1 MSSITELKDTV
12 NTKTVNFVLLSI
24 ATGGIYPI
32 LWMYKNSPKIA
43 SITKKPISD
52 DTFIIWLAVCVGL
65 SGALTGN
72 GEEALD
78 IIAGLLAIAS
88 VVLYIVWGFKARSSL
103 QEYALHEHKIDLRMN
118 GFYTFLF
125 NVYYINYCINDL
137 PEAKRK
143 QDILSG
149 SQSTPAQS

>member
-1 MSSITELKDTV
+1 MSSITELKDAV
-12 NTKTVNFVLLSI
+12 NTKTVNLVLLTV

-32 LWMYKNSPKIA
+32 LWMYRNSPIISA
-43 SITKKPISD
+43 ITKKQISD
-52 DTFIIWLAVCVGL
+52 DAFIVWLAVCVGL
-65 SGALTGN
+65 GGALTGS

-78 IIAGLLAIAS
+78 VIAGVLTIAS
-88 VVLYIVWGFKARSSL
+88 AVLYIVWGFKARASL

-149 SQSTPAQS
+149 SQSEPAQG

>member
-1 MSSITELKDTV
+1 MTSITELKDTV

-43 SITKKPISD
+43 SITKKAISEEI
-52 DTFIIWLAVCVGL
+52 FFIWLAVCVGL
-65 SGALTGN
+65 SGALAGS
-72 GEEALD
+72 GEEVLD
-78 IIAGLLAIAS
+78 IISGILAIAS
-88 VVLYIVWGFKARSSL
+88 VVLYIVWGFKAKSAL

-125 NVYYINYCINDL
+125 NIYYINYCINDL

-149 SQSTPAQS
+149 NQATSA